1 MRKTINTK
9 LFSQYNQLKNN
20 QINNN
25 FQINTF
31 KYTYFTQYVAYK
43 KTHTTK
49 KKDIKNNK
57 RTI

>member
-1 MRKTINTK
+1 MRKTINIK
-9 LFSQYNQLKNN
+9 LFFQYNQLKNK

-25 FQINTF
+25 FQIDTF
-31 KYTYFTQYVAYK
+31 KYTYFAQYITYK
-43 KTHTTK
+43 KHIQL

>member
-9 LFSQYNQLKNN
+9 LFFQYNQLKNN

-43 KTHTTK
+43 KHIQL